1 MNYCELIRNEYK
13 HEREFCLY
21 PLRVHDGLVQAC
33 TVAYNRATTINLRF
47 FDEKYEFQVWTDVE
61 TRDIL
66 YQPSNRRYDCF
77 MIREFMKELLRHN
90 TEAALIMLYSLFF
103 AAKRAIK
110 TADAYA
116 DAYAD
121 VDTAYTAYAAYD
133 AYTDAYAAYAAYAD
147 AYTDA
152 YAAYTNAKHLRAAL
166 RHLFKYRKAWRNE
179 L

>member
-77 MIREFMKELLRHN
+77 IIREFMKELLRHN

-110 TADAYA
+110 TADAY
-116 DAYAD
+116 
-121 VDTAYTAYAAYD
+121 
-133 AYTDAYAAYAAYAD
+133 DAYAAYAAYAAYD
-147 AYTDA
+147 AYTTDA
-152 YAAYTNAKHLRAAL
+152 YATAYAAYDAYATAYAAYDAYADAKHLRAAL